1 MDVIDHLEQEHRS
14 AEQLVARLK
23 DSEPGAERTAALE
36 ELRSSLRT
44 HMAVEERFIY
54 PIVQEVFD
62 EEEREGADV
71 EHDLTR
77 RTLGWLFDLQ
87 DRPGFEAAL
96 DMFAAGLDHHVSEEE
111 DEIFPKLRSEAGD
124 RLAEMD
130 PEDLEQQVESSG
142 GSSGDGDEPTR
153 DELYRQAQEQDV
165 PGRSKMD
172 KQELAEAVQGDA

>member
-1 MDVIDHLEQEHRS
+1 MDVIAHLEQEHRK

-23 DSEPGAERTAALE
+23 DSEAGPERTATLE
-36 ELRSSLRT
+36 ELRSALRT

-77 RTLGWLFDLQ
+77 RSLRWLFDLQ

-96 DMFAAGLDHHVSEEE
+96 DMLEAGLDHHVSEEE

-124 RLAEMD
+124 RLAQMD
-130 PEDLEQQVESSG
+130 PEELEQQVESSG
-142 GSSGDGDEPTR
+142 DGDDGDDGPTR
-153 DELYRQAQEQDV
+153 DELYRQAQEQDI

-172 KQELAEAVQGDA
+172 KQELAEAVQGTS